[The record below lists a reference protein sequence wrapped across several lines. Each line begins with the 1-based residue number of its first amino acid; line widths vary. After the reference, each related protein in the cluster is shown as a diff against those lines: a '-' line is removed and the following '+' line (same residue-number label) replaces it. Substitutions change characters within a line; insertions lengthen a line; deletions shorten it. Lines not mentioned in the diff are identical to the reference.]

1 MKQLRE
7 EAFEWLF
14 DRLFM
19 TVSERRLIN
28 IFWPVYDLDLN
39 EIGLFSRRPALD
51 AGSLLPLKC
60 HKRNIYVCHFSCAAE
75 ETCSAQP
82 SLMEFRCRNDILV
95 KMTTLPVRRRL
106 QQPTTTT
113 PWELKPSAETNSDP
127 TQGCPR
133 RRSPDFLRCWCVRTV
148 GISQDLCGFNEFV
161 IQLSC
166 NIFLFIWLFRLCY
179 F

>member
-7 EAFEWLF
+7 EVFEWWF

-39 EIGLFSRRPALD
+39 EIGLFSRRLALD

-60 HKRNIYVCHFSCAAE
+60 HKRNIYVCHFSCAARR
-75 ETCSAQP
+75 SAAP
-82 SLMEFRCRNDILV
+82 SLRWWNSDAGTIFWLRWQLIQYDFSS
-95 KMTTLPVRRRL
+95 RRRL
-106 QQPTTTT
+106 ETWNRRPKRIPMQF
-113 PWELKPSAETNSDP
+113 KAVRCAEVWISCAADVL
-127 TQGCPR
+127 GL
-133 RRSPDFLRCWCVRTV
+133 S
-148 GISQDLCGFNEFV
+148 GISKDLCSLKSSWSSYLAISFY
-161 IQLSC
+161 
-166 NIFLFIWLFRLCY
+166 LFYSLGCFY